1 MRAFRSVSFHVRV
14 NTNNGIERQNRA
26 LKYDYL
32 LAHRDTTLS
41 GVMTVVVDKFL
52 PDAYRK

>member
-1 MRAFRSVSFHVRV
+1 VRAFRSVSFHVRV